1 MRRENPDVWKKF
13 GEHWTPEMYETL
25 KSCDLW
31 YSLGIN
37 SKTFLSQMWATSEE
51 FSSFQTWQTWQHLKN
66 SQQNEG
72 LLWILKCSLTFHI
85 SWKKTN
91 IQPGEPLGHQWCEK
105 NSTTL
110 RLRVNHLFGKK
121 TQTWQNSAP
130 DVPTFLN
137 ERCPFSTVAGRP
149 CELNGRSM
157 ARDWEAGEKR
167 WRKDQQ
173 VEGIIYYIHII
184 YICDIYR
191 YIHMHT

>member
-1 MRRENPDVWKKF
+1 MVILSFFCVHTIMQRENPDVWKKF

-110 RLRVNHLFGKK
+110 RLRVNHLFEKK
-121 TQTWQNSAP
+121 NTHKPGRTQLPMSPRFWTNGARFPRWPAP
-130 DVPTFLN
+130 
-137 ERCPFSTVAGRP
+137 A
-149 CELNGRSM
+149 M
-157 ARDWEAGEKR
+157 WA
-167 WRKDQQ
+167 
-173 VEGIIYYIHII
+173 
-184 YICDIYR
+184 
-191 YIHMHT
+191 